1 MALSPAR
8 GAPTMPIMGSR
19 VLRKPRVAIVHDWL
33 TGMRGG
39 ERVLEALCGL
49 LPGADILTLIHTP
62 GSTCGAIERRRIVTS
77 FLDRLPG
84 ARRHYRMLLPLMP
97 AAAAGLDG
105 GAYDVLITSSH
116 CVANGVGGR
125 RSGQLRVC
133 YCHTPM
139 RYAWSALGDYAAGAG
154 VVGGAALRAMAP
166 LLRAWDR
173 RMAGRVD
180 AFLANSSAVADRI
193 ARFYR
198 RRAGVVHPPV
208 DTEYF
213 TPDAGGREEF
223 YLAVSHRAPYKRID
237 QAIEAAGQAGR
248 RLKLVGEPPMGWRR
262 QRPAGEV
269 EMLGWVSR
277 AELRGL
283 YRRCRAVLMPGEED
297 FGIAA
302 VEAISCGA
310 PVIAL
315 AAGGALETVRDAAA
329 GMDNPTG
336 MLYGQATAAGLVEA
350 IRAFERLG
358 GRFEA
363 AAMHEWARRFG
374 PERFAEAFARHV
386 GPLLRQRGFSEP
398 WSSNTTN

>member
-1 MALSPAR
+1 MRPAL
-8 GAPTMPIMGSR
+8 
-19 VLRKPRVAIVHDWL
+19 LRQPRVAIVHDWL

-39 ERVLEALCGL
+39 ERVLEALCRL

-62 GSTCGAIERRRIVTS
+62 GSTCPAIERRRIVTS
-77 FLDRLPG
+77 FLNDLPG
-84 ARRHYRMLLPLMP
+84 VHRHYRMLLPLMP
-97 AAAAGLDG
+97 AAAAGLDA

-116 CVANGVGGR
+116 CAANGIGGR
-125 RSGQLRVC
+125 RAGQLHVC

-154 VVGGAALRAMAP
+154 AVGGAALRAMAP

-173 RMAGRVD
+173 RMARRVD

-193 ARFYR
+193 ARFYGR
-198 RRAGVVHPPV
+198 PAAVVHPPV
-208 DTEYF
+208 DVDYF
-213 TPDAGGREEF
+213 TPDGGSREEF
-223 YLAVSHRAPYKRID
+223 YLAVSHRAPYKRI
-237 QAIEAAGQAGR
+237 GQAVEATGLTGR
-248 RLKLVGEPPMGWRR
+248 RLKVVGEPPMGGHWRR
-262 QRPAGEV
+262 AAGDGV

-277 AELRGL
+277 GELRGL
-283 YRRCRAVLMPGEED
+283 YRRCRALLMPGEED

-302 VEAISCGA
+302 VEATACGA

-315 AAGGALETVRDAAA
+315 SAGGALETVRDAAA
-329 GMDNPTG
+329 GVDKPTG
-336 MLYGQATAAGLVEA
+336 MLYRRAAAAGLAEA

-358 GRFEA
+358 GRFDA
-363 AAMHEWARRFG
+363 AAMHAWALRFG

-386 GPLLRQRGFSEP
+386 GPLLRQRGFSQP